1 MLYFRYV
8 KMQIKSLLQHRASMW
23 LNTLGQFL
31 VSAFAFLG
39 MYLLF
44 QRFQTIAGW
53 TFGEAALCFAVVSMA
68 FALTECF
75 ARGFDLFSLMVKSGD
90 FDRLLLRPRGTI
102 LQVLG
107 SSFELQRLGR
117 LAESVAVLV
126 IALSVLDATWNFAK
140 VVTLILMIFS
150 GVAIFTGIFIM
161 GGALSFVT
169 VEGIEVVNI
178 FTHGGR
184 EIAQYPLTIY
194 PKWVMQFFTF
204 VIPFGS
210 FNYLPLLF
218 VTGRAAENVALYM
231 LSPLLGVVFLLPCIL
246 VWHLGVRKYLSTG
259 N

>member
-1 MLYFRYV
+1 M
-8 KMQIKSLLQHRASMW
+8 QHRASMW

-31 VSAFAFLG
+31 VSMFAFLG

-44 QRFQTIAGW
+44 ERFHTVAGW

-68 FALTECF
+68 FSITECF
-75 ARGFDLFSLMVKSGD
+75 VRGFDLFSMMVKSGD
-90 FDRLLLRPRGTI
+90 FDRLLLRPRGTV

-107 SSFELQRLGR
+107 SSFELSRFGKLV
-117 LAESVAVLV
+117 ESVAVLI
-126 IALSVLDATWNFAK
+126 IALSVMDTTWNFAK
-140 VVTLILMIFS
+140 MVTLILMIFS

-161 GGALSFVT
+161 GAALSFVT

-178 FTHGGR
+178 FTDGGR

-194 PKWVMQFFTF
+194 PKWVMRFFTF

-231 LSPLLGVVFLLPCIL
+231 LSPLLGMLFLIPCIL
-246 VWHLGVRKYLSTG
+246 VWHFGVRRYLSTG